1 MRYHLLS
8 SILRG
13 TTSLLA
19 TSLISPATAATIFSE
34 SFGNLADGTPV
45 SAENTSFTYVRT
57 GSGGGG
63 ITISNPLNLANGASL
78 LLEGPS
84 NTSLNGIGV
93 ANSLSLGASTVLS
106 LDFSFRLLTGAGQL
120 LVGLG
125 DGTSF
130 TGNSTF
136 TSSHGLFW
144 FQIQGTTLQRR
155 TSSSWVDLQTD
166 LELDSIYQFSVT
178 ADLATDTLSV
188 WLNGSELASDV
199 EVTNPAI
206 DNPTGFRIYAVNG
219 ASAVI
224 DDIFITT
231 ATVPEPG
238 TVLLGAVGSI
248 LFLRR
253 RRR

>member
-1 MRYHLLS
+1 MYPHSLPQRIAGIS
-8 SILRG
+8 CILG
-13 TTSLLA
+13 ASLML
-19 TSLISPATAATIFSE
+19 PATAATIFSE
-34 SFGNLADGTPV
+34 SFGGLAHGTAV
-45 SAENTSFTYVRT
+45 TNENTDLTYVRT

-63 ITISNPLNLANGASL
+63 ITISNPLNLENGASL

-93 ANSLSLGASTVLS
+93 ANTLSPGASTVLS
-106 LDFSFRLLTGAGQL
+106 LEFSFKLLTGTGQM

-136 TSSHGLFW
+136 VSSHGLFW

-155 TSSSWVDLQTD
+155 TSSSWVDLQTG
-166 LELDSIYQFSVT
+166 LELDALYRFAVT
-178 ADLATDTLSV
+178 ADLAADTLSV
-188 WLNGSELASDV
+188 WLNGDELATDV

-206 DNPTGFRIYAVNG
+206 DTPTGFRIYAVNG
-219 ASAVI
+219 ATAEI
-224 DDIFITT
+224 DDLVVS
-231 ATVPEPG
+231 TVPEPG
-238 TVLLGAVGSI
+238 AALLSTLGSA